1 MTWHKPSI
9 GDVWLAHVKPGI
21 RAIVKK
27 LLREAPIGRVN
38 RAYVQLITS
47 YLEF

>member
-1 MTWHKPSI
+1 MQAK
-9 GDVWLAHVKPGI
+9 VL
-21 RAIVKK
+21 K

-38 RAYVQLITS
+38 RAYVQVITS

>member
-1 MTWHKPSI
+1 MLSLPIELSYE
-9 GDVWLAHVKPGI
+9 
-21 RAIVKK
+21 K

-38 RAYVQLITS
+38 RAYVQVITS

>member
-1 MTWHKPSI
+1 MSGLPMLNQIFELSYE
-9 GDVWLAHVKPGI
+9 
-21 RAIVKK
+21 K

-38 RAYVQLITS
+38 RAYVQVITS